1 MSAACSSPRFFSAVD
16 AGVQQ
21 ENRLPMKIVL
31 EAKGLTR
38 RFGSLVA
45 VDHVEF
51 GVYRGE
57 IFGFL
62 GPNGAGKTTTV
73 RMLTGV
79 IDPTEGT
86 ATIQGHDIR
95 KDSLLSRT
103 HIAVV
108 PEEANVYLDLSVWQ
122 NVILM
127 AELHGIARRRYLRE
141 AERFLELLGLWE
153 RKKQKARALSKGL
166 RQRLMLCAALVTGP
180 EVLFLDEPT
189 SGLDVQSARMIRQTV
204 RDLNRDGLTVFLT
217 THNMSEAGDLCS
229 RVAIIDKG
237 RIVAIDSPEKL
248 RSKIGSRQY
257 VEVHFA
263 GDTPEPGDLWT
274 LPGVSQVEVDGC
286 TFRLYSGSPSQVLT
300 GVVRLADRKGLE
312 ITDLCNRKPS
322 LEDVFL
328 HLTSGCDDGR
338 LQ

>member
-1 MSAACSSPRFFSAVD
+1 MKAVI
-16 AGVQQ
+16 
-21 ENRLPMKIVL
+21 ETKR
-31 EAKGLTR
+31 LTR
-38 RFGSLVA
+38 KFGNIVA

-51 GVYRGE
+51 EVYHGE

-95 KDSLLSRT
+95 KESLLSKT

-122 NVILM
+122 NIMLM
-127 AELHGIARRRYLRE
+127 ADLHGVARHRCLQE
-141 AERFLELLGLWE
+141 AERLLEALGLAE
-153 RKKQKARALSKGL
+153 RKKQKARTLSKGL

-189 SGLDVQSARMIRQTV
+189 SGLDVQSARLIRQTV
-204 RDLNRDGLTVFLT
+204 SDLNRSGLTVFLT
-217 THNMSEAGDLCS
+217 THNMGEADEMCS
-229 RVAIIDKG
+229 RVAIIDHG
-237 RIVAIDSPEKL
+237 CIVAIAPPEKL
-248 RSKIGSRQY
+248 RSTISSRQY
-257 VEVHFA
+257 VEVRFTGAAPKHN
-263 GDTPEPGDLWT
+263 ELEL
-274 LPGVSQVEVDGC
+274 LPGVSHMDVDNR
-286 TFRLYSGSPSQVLT
+286 TFRLYTKWPGQVMT
-300 GVVRLADRKGLE
+300 EVVRLVDRKGLE
-312 ITDLCNRKPS
+312 IKDLSNRKPS

-328 HLTSGCDDGR
+328 HFTSGSKERG

>member
-1 MSAACSSPRFFSAVD
+1 MQIKTVIE
-16 AGVQQ
+16 V
-21 ENRLPMKIVL
+21 
-31 EAKGLTR
+31 KGLTR
-38 RFGSLVA
+38 KFGYLVA

-51 GVYRGE
+51 GVYKGE

-62 GPNGAGKTTTV
+62 GPNGAGKTTTI

-95 KDSLLSRT
+95 KEPLLSRA

-122 NVILM
+122 NLMLM
-127 AELHGIARRRYLRE
+127 AELHGVARDRRFQE
-141 AERFLELLGLWE
+141 ANRLLDALGLVE

-189 SGLDVQSARMIRQTV
+189 SGLDVRSAKLIRRIV
-204 RDLNRDGLTVFLT
+204 SDLNRSGLTVFLT
-217 THNMSEAGDLCS
+217 THNMSEAGEMCS

-237 RIVAIDSPEKL
+237 CIAAIDTPEKL
-248 RSKIGSRQY
+248 RATISSRQY
-257 VEVHFA
+257 VEVRFA
-263 GDTPEPGDLWT
+263 GAVPQHNELES
-274 LPGVSQVEVDGC
+274 LPGVSQVDADNR
-286 TFRLYSGSPSQVLT
+286 TFRLYTKLPGQVVT
-300 GVVRLADRKGLE
+300 EVVRFTDSRGLE
-312 ITDLCNRKPS
+312 IAELGNRKPS

-328 HLTSGCDDGR
+328 HLTSGRNKRGM
-338 LQ
+338 Q

>member
-1 MSAACSSPRFFSAVD
+1 METVIE
-16 AGVQQ
+16 V
-21 ENRLPMKIVL
+21 
-31 EAKGLTR
+31 KGLAR
-38 RFGSLVA
+38 KFGNLVA

-51 GVYRGE
+51 GVYQGE

-86 ATIQGHDIR
+86 ATIQGHDIL
-95 KDSLLSRT
+95 KEPLLSRA

-122 NVILM
+122 NLILM
-127 AELHGIARRRYLRE
+127 AELHGVARHRRIQE
-141 AERFLELLGLWE
+141 AERLLDALGLAE

-166 RQRLMLCAALVTGP
+166 RQRLMLCAALVTSP

-189 SGLDVQSARMIRQTV
+189 GGLDIQSARLIRRIV
-204 RDLNRDGLTVFLT
+204 SDLNRSGLTVFLT
-217 THNMSEAGDLCS
+217 THNMSEASEMCS

-237 RIVAIDSPEKL
+237 CIAAIDTPEKL
-248 RSKIGSRQY
+248 RTTISSRQY
-257 VEVHFA
+257 VEVSFA
-263 GDTPEPGDLWT
+263 GAAPKNNELES
-274 LPGVSQVEVDGC
+274 LPGVLQVDVDNR
-286 TFRLYSGSPSQVLT
+286 TFRLYTKLPGQVVT
-300 GVVRLADRKGLE
+300 EVVGLANRRGLE
-312 ITDLCNRKPS
+312 ITDLSNRKPS

-328 HLTSGCDDGR
+328 YFTRGR
-338 LQ
+338 KQRGLQ

>member
-1 MSAACSSPRFFSAVD
+1 METVIE
-16 AGVQQ
+16 V
-21 ENRLPMKIVL
+21 
-31 EAKGLTR
+31 KGLTR
-38 RFGSLVA
+38 KFGYLVA
-45 VDHVEF
+45 VNRVEF
-51 GVYRGE
+51 GVYQGE

-95 KDSLLSRT
+95 KEPLLSRA

-122 NVILM
+122 NLMLM
-127 AELHGIARRRYLRE
+127 AELHGVARQRRLQE
-141 AERFLELLGLWE
+141 AERLLDALGLAE

-189 SGLDVQSARMIRQTV
+189 SGLDVQSARLIRQIV
-204 RDLNRDGLTVFLT
+204 SDLSRSGLTVFLT
-217 THNMSEAGDLCS
+217 THNMSEAGEMCS

-237 RIVAIDSPEKL
+237 CIAAIDTPEKL
-248 RSKIGSRQY
+248 RATISSRQY
-257 VEVHFA
+257 VEVRFA
-263 GDTPEPGDLWT
+263 GAAPEHNELES
-274 LPGVSQVEVDGC
+274 LPGVSQVDADNR
-286 TFRLYSGSPSQVLT
+286 TFRLYTKLPGQVVT
-300 GVVRLADRKGLE
+300 EVVRLADSRGLE
-312 ITDLCNRKPS
+312 ITDLGNRKPS

-328 HLTSGCDDGR
+328 HLTSGCKERG

>member
-1 MSAACSSPRFFSAVD
+1 MQMKAV
-16 AGVQQ
+16 
-21 ENRLPMKIVL
+21 I
-31 EAKGLTR
+31 EAKRLTR
-38 RFGSLVA
+38 KFGNLVA
-45 VDHVEF
+45 VDHVGF
-51 GVYRGE
+51 VVHQGE

-95 KDSLLSRT
+95 KEPSLSRT

-122 NVILM
+122 NLMLM
-127 AELHGIARRRYLRE
+127 AELHGVARHRCLQE
-141 AERFLELLGLWE
+141 AERLLDVLGLAE

-189 SGLDVQSARMIRQTV
+189 SGLDVQSARLIRKIV
-204 RDLNRDGLTVFLT
+204 SDMNRSGLTVFLT
-217 THNMSEAGDLCS
+217 THNMSEASELCS

-237 RIVAIDSPEKL
+237 CIVAIDPPEKL
-248 RSKIGSRQY
+248 RSTISSRQY
-257 VEVHFA
+257 VEVSFA
-263 GDTPEPGDLWT
+263 GAAPEYNELAS
-274 LPGVSQVEVDGC
+274 LPGVSKIDADNR
-286 TFRLYSGSPSQVLT
+286 TFRLYTKLPGQVVIE
-300 GVVRLADRKGLE
+300 VVRLADRRGLE
-312 ITDLCNRKPS
+312 ITDLGNRKPS

-328 HLTSGCDDGR
+328 HFTSGCKERG